1 MHKKKDLKVRV
12 GISVGDVN
20 GIGPE
25 LILKTFS
32 DTRMFETMTPVV
44 FASTRVLSYYRKALN
59 LDIQFMGIMHLKMMA
74 PKRLNVLNLWREVV
88 NIEMGKPTE
97 TAGKYAVDSFVKAVE
112 SLKKGEIDVLV
123 TAPINKQTVQ
133 TDDFDFPGHTDYLA
147 QELDGYPLM
156 FMVSDE
162 LKVGLVTDHLPLK
175 YVATQITEEK
185 IKRKVKA
192 MHDSLVRDFA
202 MDKPKIA
209 VLGLN
214 PHCGDGGL
222 IGKEDVTI
230 IEPAILALKEEG
242 YYVFGPYSADGFFRG
257 NKYKEFDA
265 VLAMYHDQGLIPFK
279 ILSKGK
285 GVNYTAGL
293 EKIRTSPDHGVA
305 YEITG
310 KGVADPSSFR
320 EAVYAAVDIFKRR
333 SEYEELIAN
342 RLEKQEEVKLPDI
355 HSEISE
361 QVQREE
367 TQNPGEDESE

>member
-1 MHKKKDLKVRV
+1 MQKKKDLKVRV

-32 DTRMFETMTPVV
+32 DSRMFETMTPVV

-59 LDIQFMGIMHLKMMA
+59 LDIQFMGIMNLKMMA
-74 PKRLNVLNLWREVV
+74 PKRLNVLNLWKEVV
-88 NIEMGKPTE
+88 NIEMGKATE
-97 TAGKYAVDSFVKAVE
+97 LSGKYAVDSFVKAVQA
-112 SLKKGEIDVLV
+112 LKNGEIDVLV

-133 TDDFDFPGHTDYLA
+133 SEDFEFPGHTDYLA
-147 QELDGYPLM
+147 QELEGYSLM
-156 FMVSDE
+156 FLVSDE

-175 YVATQITEEK
+175 YVATQITGDK

-192 MHDSLVRDFA
+192 MHDSLVKDFGL
-202 MDKPKIA
+202 DKPKIA

-222 IGKEDVTI
+222 IGKEDIEI
-230 IEPAILALKEEG
+230 IEPAILELKDEG
-242 YYVFGPYSADGFFRG
+242 YFVFGPYSADGFFRG
-257 NKYKEFDA
+257 NKHGEFDA

-279 ILSKGK
+279 ILSEGK

-310 KGVADPSSFR
+310 KGIADPTSFR
-320 EAVYAAVDIFKRR
+320 EAVFTAVDIFNRR
-333 SEYEELIAN
+333 KEYEELIAN
-342 RLEKQEEVKLPDI
+342 RLEKEEENMNGHVSVETDPAT
-355 HSEISE
+355 
-361 QVQREE
+361 EE
-367 TQNPGEDESE
+367 KRDENENETD